1 MVGVLSVI
9 VLIAAICNLGL
20 GLFVFLQRPSERI
33 NRLFGIFGVITSIW
47 AFTNFMAGFQ
57 QKIFWLKSASAFG
70 SLVPASALL
79 WLFDLCERKITRLKT
94 FLIYSFGL
102 FFFIV
107 SYVNDLI
114 ISDVKSIYLGGFEG
128 ETGPFFNFWALYMG
142 IILSYIAYITVS
154 AYLKAKGVKKAQL
167 AYVLIGVV
175 FYISIVFTVTFVLP
189 LLGNLSFTALD
200 SPSSLILLIFTT
212 YAITQHRLFGIR
224 VILTEILVGAIGIVL
239 LIQAITAET
248 LGWRIFGV
256 VLLVLFIIFGYLLIQ
271 TTLQEIKRRKEIENL
286 SEKVKISNIR
296 LEAALKALE
305 KLDKAKTEFL
315 SIASHQLRTPLTAVK
330 GYLAMLQEGLY
341 GKFSEG
347 ALKIFQ
353 KIYASNE
360 RLIELVN
367 SLLDISRIEV
377 GRMEFNIEDIQIEDI
392 TESIIEEL
400 SFYIKN
406 KNLYIKLNKP
416 KKSLQKVR
424 ADRAKIRQVILNL
437 VDNAIKYTQKG
448 GITVTLR
455 DLDDRIRI
463 SVKDTGI
470 GMTKKEMEGL
480 FEMYSRGKGMRL
492 FPEGTGLGLYVA
504 QKLLQAH
511 MGKIWAESEGKD
523 KGSTFHVELPLRKR

>member
-1 MVGVLSVI
+1 MVDILEI
-9 VLIAAICNLGL
+9 TVLITAILNLLL
-20 GLFVFLQRPSERI
+20 GFFVLFQKPSRRI
-33 NRLFGIFGVITSIW
+33 NRLFGIFGLITAAW
-47 AFTNFMAGFQ
+47 VFTNFMPSIQ
-57 QKIFWLKSASAFG
+57 PSVFWVKSGYAIGA
-70 SLVPASALL
+70 LVPASALL
-79 WLFDLCERKITRLKT
+79 WVLDLCGKKITRT
-94 FLIYSFGL
+94 RTVLIYSLGFL
-102 FFFIV
+102 FFTLAHINNLIV
-107 SYVNDLI
+107 T
-114 ISDVKSIYLGGFEG
+114 DVERVYLGGYEG
-128 ETGPFFNFWALYMG
+128 DTGPLFALYSVY
-142 IILSYIAYITVS
+142 IIGALFSVLYLLILTYFRVS
-154 AYLKAKGVKKAQL
+154 GLKKTQIR
-167 AYVLIGVV
+167 YVLIGAIL
-175 FYISIVFTVTFVLP
+175 YIVIVSLVSFILP
-189 LLGNLSFTALD
+189 LLGGLEYINLD
-200 SPSSLILLIFTT
+200 SPSSIILIIFTT
-212 YAITQHRLFGIR
+212 LAITRHHLFGIR
-224 VILTEILVGAIGIVL
+224 LILTEILVAAIGLTL
-239 LIQAITAET
+239 LIQALTAET
-248 LGWRIFGV
+248 LGWKIFGF
-256 VLLVLFIIFGYLLIQ
+256 VLLILFGILGYLLIRA
-271 TTLQEIKRRKEIENL
+271 TLQEIQRREEIEKL
-286 SEKVKISNIR
+286 SEQIKVSNIR

-330 GYLAMLQEGLY
+330 GYLAMIQEGLY
-341 GKFSEG
+341 GKFSED
-347 ALKIFQ
+347 ASKVFH

-377 GRMEFNIEDIQIEDI
+377 GRMEFNIEDVQIEDI

-416 KKSLQKVR
+416 KKSLQKIR

-437 VDNAIKYTQKG
+437 IDNAIKYTQRG
-448 GITVTLR
+448 GITVTLQ

-511 MGKIWAESEGKD
+511 MGKIWAESEGKN
-523 KGSTFHVELPLRKR
+523 KGSTFHVELPLRRR